1 MDYKETYKLIN
12 NEKIKERFLKKVDR
26 SEKHTECHIWL
37 ASKNKTGHGMFSVMG
52 QTIPASRY
60 AFMMYGNFSS
70 ISGVRGELTST
81 EVVTQTCFNPSC
93 VNPKHLEVSDK
104 RRIGKRLSIR
114 PDQLVTGSLSFLNRL
129 KKERPDLSNKI
140 EELIKE
146 INNPPTEVNFGEID
160 PFSSIVS

>member
-1 MDYKETYKLIN
+1 MDKYKLIE

-60 AFMMYGNFSS
+60 AFMMYGKFSS
-70 ISGVRGELTST
+70 ISGMRGDLASS

-93 VNPKHLEVSDK
+93 VNPKHLEVSNK
-104 RRIGKRLSIR
+104 RKIGKRLTIH
-114 PDQLVTGSLSFLNRL
+114 PDQLITGSINFLNRL
-129 KKERPDLSNKI
+129 KKERPDLTNKI
-140 EELIKE
+140 ENLISE
-146 INNPPTEVNFGEID
+146 INNPPTEVNFGDID
-160 PFSSIVS
+160 PFSNTIS

>member
-26 SEKHTECHIWL
+26 SETNTKCHIWL

-70 ISGVRGELTST
+70 SSGMRGELASS
-81 EVVTQTCFNPSC
+81 EVITQTCFNPSC
-93 VNPKHLEVSDK
+93 VNPKHLEVSSK
-104 RRIGKRLSIR
+104 RKLGKRLTIR

>member
-1 MDYKETYKLIN
+1 MDKYKLID

-26 SEKHTECHIWL
+26 SETHTECHIWL

-70 ISGVRGELTST
+70 ISGVRGELASS

-93 VNPKHLEVSDK
+93 VNPKHLEVSNK
-104 RRIGKRLSIR
+104 RRIGKRLTIR
-114 PDQLVTGSLSFLNRL
+114 PEQLITGSINFLNRL

-140 EELIKE
+140 ENLINE
-146 INNPPTEVNFGEID
+146 INNPPTEVNFGDID
-160 PFSSIVS
+160 PFNNTIS